1 MMNVDT
7 EKKKNFRV
15 EQSREKLKISSL
27 MLEKELYNDSIIYSY
42 LSMFYAVR
50 ILLIDDG
57 QDSDDH
63 NKILELVEEYYSPN
77 GWTEVDI
84 VEILHNARTFKEMLE
99 NDDGIRVSRTQ
110 AEHFNRNAEN
120 ILNEVLKRKTSY
132 L

>member
-1 MMNVDT
+1 MNVDT

-77 GWTEVDI
+77 GWTELDI
-84 VEILHNARTFKEMLE
+84 VDILHNARTFKEMLE
-99 NDDGIRVSRTQ
+99 NDDGIRVSQTQ
-110 AEHFNRNAEN
+110 AVHFNSNAEK
-120 ILNEVLKRKTSY
+120 ILNEVLKNKANY